1 MSDLVAALDAIEKD
15 ADRIVR
21 MGDSIE
27 YTFLPSIAR
36 RLRSLQAQHSLD
48 LYSKMDL
55 YSKICERITSKKPSI
70 AWRPYLGT
78 LRILLPIQYL
88 NALAASPDIGR
99 GLDKD
104 LLPPQFSETV
114 IKALQSDIPDVAET
128 AISLAHRASGTDISE
143 SVLNIASSEDS
154 SSRASA
160 LFYLSCYPDLARKA
174 SVVAVKYLSN
184 PNSITVRTAAF
195 RVMGASKDIDLLR
208 SVSLGLTT
216 VSDVSQLLDVLLDLQ
231 SQEHLTEVT
240 RLLSSVNLSDLPDA
254 TLRRIRRNDL
264 LLSDVR
270 ESAQLKVGE
279 ELSARFDRNR
289 EDPKFGCVVHRNTG
303 FSTLWI
309 GHAGIYIGNGEV
321 VHCTT
326 SHDPR
331 AVHRV
336 SIDEF
341 ITGGGAFWG
350 YRRDDNLP
358 DDRHQTV
365 VDIALETCSWNT
377 KYDGAHNNQ
386 KGEWFEKCVKRN
398 PIRICTRYERD
409 YWESDCVGF
418 VEHCFE
424 RAGGNPT
431 PNDFESG
438 FGWPLTPREQRDHTV
453 FVSS

>member
-21 MGDSIE
+21 TGDSIE

-36 RLRSLQAQHSLD
+36 RLRCLQSQHSLD
-48 LYSKMDL
+48 LFSN
-55 YSKICERITSKKPSI
+55 ICERITSKKPSI

-88 NALAASPDIGR
+88 DALAASPDIGR
-99 GLDKD
+99 GLDND
-104 LLPPQFSETV
+104 LLPPQFGETV
-114 IKALQSDIPDVAET
+114 IKALQSGIPDVAET
-128 AISLAHRASGTDISE
+128 AISLAHRVSGADISE

-160 LFYLSCYPDLARKA
+160 LFYLSCYPDLALKA
-174 SVVAVKYLSN
+174 SVVAEKYLRN
-184 PNSITVRTAAF
+184 PNSTTVRTAAF
-195 RVMGASKDIDLLR
+195 RLVAASKDIDLLR
-208 SVSLGLTT
+208 SVSLGLTA
-216 VSDVSQLLDVLLDLQ
+216 VSDVSQLLDVLLDQQ
-231 SQEHLTEVT
+231 SQEHLPEVT

-264 LLSDVR
+264 LPSDVR

-279 ELSARFDRNR
+279 ELFARFDRNR
-289 EDPKFGCVVHRNTG
+289 DDPRFGCLVHRNSG
-303 FSTLWI
+303 FSALWI
-309 GHAGIYIGNGEV
+309 GHAGIYIGDNDV

-326 SHDPR
+326 GHDPY
-331 AVHRV
+331 AVHRL
-336 SIDEF
+336 SIDAWM
-341 ITGGGAFWG
+341 TGGGDFWG

-358 DDRHQTV
+358 DDRRQTV
-365 VDIALETCSWNT
+365 VDRALEICSWET

-398 PIRICTRYERD
+398 QIGYCIRYERD

-431 PNDFESG
+431 PDDFESG
-438 FGWPLTPREQRDHTV
+438 FGWPLTPREQRDHTE